1 MTAAPRVPWA
11 TKTGRS
17 SEPDPVTPEVR
28 ATVRARAH
36 GRCELCGASGT
47 AVHHRKLRRHGDHS
61 VPNLVL
67 LCATCHSRVHTRG
80 RWSYETGW
88 LLRAHQDPAAER
100 LAYDGRWQVLL
111 NDGGLREVAA

>member
-1 MTAAPRVPWA
+1 MTAAPRAPWA
-11 TKTGRS
+11 TKKGRQT
-17 SEPDPVTPEVR
+17 EPDPVTPEVR

-36 GRCELCGASGT
+36 GRCELCGATGT

-67 LCATCHSRVHTRG
+67 LCGTCHSKVHTRG
-80 RWSYETGW
+80 SWSYENGW

-100 LAYDGRWQVLL
+100 LAYDGRWRLL
-111 NDGGLREVAA
+111 LLDGSLRDVA